1 MNWEKHDKFLQDE
14 ALLLKELIFE
24 LTEKCVDIGNL
35 KESIE
40 QTIVNF
46 IAMRKESAPKILEII
61 PDFSADEFAALL
73 SGEIQVGD
81 KITIQAPQYLIES
94 IVEEVRIIAETNKKY
109 KH

>member
-1 MNWEKHDKFLQDE
+1 MKQEEYDRFLQDE

-46 IAMRKESAPKILEII
+46 LAMRKENAPKILEII

-73 SGEIQVGD
+73 SGDLRVGD

-94 IVEEVRIIAETNKKY
+94 IVEEVRIVADEKKEY